1 MVSLPSTP
9 LTLKLTIKTQLN
21 RICFAKF
28 AAMDKVR
35 IDKWL
40 WSVRVFKTRSIA
52 ADACNKGRVLIN
64 NIPAKPSKELTGNE
78 TITVRKPPVI
88 YTYKIKALV
97 KNRLPAK
104 LVPEYIEDLTS
115 VEELNKLNINETF
128 FIKRERG
135 AGRPTKKERRVIDQ
149 LKNNNSV

>member
-1 MVSLPSTP
+1 M
-9 LTLKLTIKTQLN
+9 N
-21 RICFAKF
+21 
-28 AAMDKVR
+28 KVR

-40 WSVRVFKTRSIA
+40 WAVRLFKTRSIA

-64 NIPAKPSKELTGNE
+64 NTTAKPSKELNGDE

-104 LVPEYIEDLTS
+104 LVPDYIEDLTS
-115 VEELNKLNINETF
+115 VEELDKLKIKETF
-128 FIKRERG
+128 FVQRDRG
-135 AGRPTKKERRVIDQ
+135 TGRPTKKERRIMDK
-149 LKNNNSV
+149 LKTNNN